1 MRYFKMLVPKIQASG
16 TVLLLLLWTA
26 NLFAQDIFTG
36 SGMVFTNEGH
46 IFTNYHVIEGSE
58 KCFVVKYENGQIVSK
73 LPARI
78 VRQDNRVDLAI
89 LQVDSW
95 RPENGAPSTPP
106 PLAQAGDYK
115 AGMEVFVWGFPLPGS
130 TSSNVKYSKGDISD
144 LSGKDDD
151 ASQIQHTAS
160 INPGNS
166 GGPLALNDGRV
177 VGVNVAFL
185 KNAQG
190 INFAVKIDYLTNLA
204 KISGIEIPRVSVVGD
219 PKEHVKAYTVQILC
233 EGKPVASSKPT
244 LPPQGNFT
252 TTQAMQNETRATA
265 ALLEKLHI
273 SKKDMGS
280 IDMNEVV
287 RTYCETLDGAKMYFT
302 AKEVNAFVERYGKTL
317 DLYLQRGNL
326 TPAFEIFALF
336 KQRVAERTVANLAA
350 LDQPI
355 DLSQPGTFPLDRKKA
370 EWPAN
375 PADADALWARRLRL
389 DMLSE
394 LLGEDRTG
402 KAPKE
407 SGLPEITPAKTQE
420 AVARLK
426 KRYEK
431 GRTYLD
437 FDQHEVEEVFLNSYS
452 GQYDPHST
460 FFSQQSLE
468 EFEIAM
474 RNSLVGIGATLS
486 DEDGTCV
493 VKDLLPGGPLD
504 LSRQVKPGDKIIAV
518 GQDEDGEMEDIVG
531 MRLSKAISR
540 IRGKQGTIV
549 RLLIDMAAGG
559 RKTVTLKRDQIKL
572 VGQMASAKA
581 IEVPSGGS
589 TALLGVI
596 ELPSFYGKNQDG
608 TGSSPSADIEQL
620 LVKLKAMGIKAV
632 IMDLRKNGGGLL
644 NEAVD
649 ISGLFIP
656 KGSVLQVR
664 DSQGRSEDYRDEDEK
679 VVWDGPLVVLTS
691 KLSASAS
698 EIFAGAMRD
707 HRRAIVVGD
716 MTTHG
721 KGSVQNI
728 IELSRFDRSLKS
740 AVKVTI
746 QKWYAPSGSSIQ
758 LKGVPADIVVPS
770 VYSVLPVGEGDLER
784 ALPWDSVTPT
794 LTKPDEGDWLKA
806 KISEGLIA
814 TLAANSARRQSEL
827 PEFLTLSRTIDWT
840 KSRQVRKE
848 VSLSLDQRRLERK
861 DDLEFREQVRREL
874 TDYAKQSFKVSEV
887 KLDAA
892 IEQEKKEG
900 PGAAAKMKR
909 SARMRDPLEDDDWP
923 EYDIQ
928 LQEALRIAADWTA
941 LTAGSVAVATPKEE
955 KKK

>member
-1 MRYFKMLVPKIQASG
+1 MRLRLFLAP
-16 TVLLLLLWTA
+16 LLLGALVS
-26 NLFAQDIFTG
+26 AQT
-36 SGMVFTNEGH
+36 
-46 IFTNYHVIEGSE
+46 
-58 KCFVVKYENGQIVSK
+58 K
-73 LPARI
+73 
-78 VRQDNRVDLAI
+78 
-89 LQVDSW
+89 
-95 RPENGAPSTPP
+95 
-106 PLAQAGDYK
+106 
-115 AGMEVFVWGFPLPGS
+115 
-130 TSSNVKYSKGDISD
+130 
-144 LSGKDDD
+144 
-151 ASQIQHTAS
+151 
-160 INPGNS
+160 
-166 GGPLALNDGRV
+166 
-177 VGVNVAFL
+177 
-185 KNAQG
+185 
-190 INFAVKIDYLTNLA
+190 
-204 KISGIEIPRVSVVGD
+204 
-219 PKEHVKAYTVQILC
+219 
-233 EGKPVASSKPT
+233 
-244 LPPQGNFT
+244 NFT
-252 TTQAMQNETRATA
+252 TTESMRDETRATA

-273 SKKDMGS
+273 SRKDMGS
-280 IDMNEVV
+280 IDMNSVV
-287 RTYCETLDGAKMYFT
+287 RTYCENLDGAKMYFT
-302 AKEVNAFVERYGKTL
+302 AEEVEEFVTRYGRTL

-326 TPAFEIFALF
+326 TPAFEIYALF
-336 KQRVAERTVANLAA
+336 KKRVTERTTANLAA

-355 DLSQPGTFPLDRKKA
+355 DLTQPGTFPVDRKKA

-375 PADADALWARRLRL
+375 PEAADSLWSRRLRL
-389 DMLSE
+389 DMLAE
-394 LLGEDRTG
+394 LLGEDRSGNARPG
-402 KAPKE
+402 KE
-407 SGLPEITPAKTQE
+407 TELPEITPAKTKE
-420 AVARLK
+420 AAARLK

-431 GRTYLD
+431 TRTYLD
-437 FDQHEVEEVFLNSYS
+437 FDSHEVEELFLNSYS

-493 VKDLLPGGPLD
+493 IKEILPGGPLD
-504 LSRQVKPGDKIIAV
+504 LSRQVKAGDKIIAV
-518 GQDEDGEMEDIVG
+518 GQGESGELEDIVG

-540 IRGKQGTIV
+540 IRGKQGTVV
-549 RLLIDMAAGG
+549 RLLVDMAAGG
-559 RKTVTLKRDQIKL
+559 RKTVSIKRDQIKL
-572 VGQMASAKA
+572 VGQMASARA
-581 IEVPSGGS
+581 FEVPQGEGS
-589 TALLGVI
+589 FLLGVI

-608 TGSSPSADIEQL
+608 SGSSPSADIEQL
-620 LVKLKAMGIKAV
+620 INKLKAMGMQGL

-644 NEAVD
+644 TEAVD

-679 VVWDGPLVVLTS
+679 VAWNGPLVVLTT

-716 MTTHG
+716 TTTHG

-728 IELSRFDRSLKS
+728 IELNRFDRSLKS

-770 VYSVLPVGEGDLER
+770 VYSVLPVGEADLDR

-806 KISEGLIA
+806 KVTDALIA
-814 TLAANSARRQSEL
+814 KLAAGSSRRQAEL

-840 KSRQVRKE
+840 KNRQVRKE
-848 VSLSLDQRRLERK
+848 VSLSLDQRRTERK
-861 DDLEFREQVRREL
+861 DELEFREQIRREL
-874 TDYAKQSFKVSEV
+874 ADYAKKACKSVDV

-900 PGAAAKMKR
+900 PGSAAKLKR
-909 SARMRDPLEDDDWP
+909 SARMRDPLEDDEWP

-928 LQEALRIAADWTA
+928 LQEAVRIAADWAA
-941 LTAGSVAVATPKEE
+941 LNGATPIAAVS

>member
-1 MRYFKMLVPKIQASG
+1 MRLRLFLAP
-16 TVLLLLLWTA
+16 LLLGALVS
-26 NLFAQDIFTG
+26 AQT
-36 SGMVFTNEGH
+36 
-46 IFTNYHVIEGSE
+46 
-58 KCFVVKYENGQIVSK
+58 K
-73 LPARI
+73 
-78 VRQDNRVDLAI
+78 
-89 LQVDSW
+89 
-95 RPENGAPSTPP
+95 
-106 PLAQAGDYK
+106 
-115 AGMEVFVWGFPLPGS
+115 
-130 TSSNVKYSKGDISD
+130 
-144 LSGKDDD
+144 
-151 ASQIQHTAS
+151 
-160 INPGNS
+160 
-166 GGPLALNDGRV
+166 
-177 VGVNVAFL
+177 
-185 KNAQG
+185 
-190 INFAVKIDYLTNLA
+190 
-204 KISGIEIPRVSVVGD
+204 
-219 PKEHVKAYTVQILC
+219 
-233 EGKPVASSKPT
+233 
-244 LPPQGNFT
+244 NFT
-252 TTQAMQNETRATA
+252 TTESMRDETRATA

-273 SKKDMGS
+273 SRKDMGS
-280 IDMNEVV
+280 IDMNSVV
-287 RTYCETLDGAKMYFT
+287 RTYCENLDGAKMYFT
-302 AKEVNAFVERYGKTL
+302 AEEVEEFVTRYGRTL

-326 TPAFEIFALF
+326 TPAFEIYALF
-336 KQRVAERTVANLAA
+336 KKRVTERTTANLAA

-355 DLSQPGTFPLDRKKA
+355 DLTQPGTFPVDRKKA

-375 PADADALWARRLRL
+375 PEAADSLWSRRLRL
-389 DMLSE
+389 DMLAE
-394 LLGEDRTG
+394 LLGEDRSGNARPG
-402 KAPKE
+402 KDTE
-407 SGLPEITPAKTQE
+407 LPEITPAKTKE
-420 AVARLK
+420 AAARLK

-431 GRTYLD
+431 TRTYLD
-437 FDQHEVEEVFLNSYS
+437 FDSHEVEELFLNSYS

-493 VKDLLPGGPLD
+493 IKEILPGGPLD
-504 LSRQVKPGDKIIAV
+504 LSRQVKAGDKIIAV
-518 GQDEDGEMEDIVG
+518 GQGESGELEDIVG

-540 IRGKQGTIV
+540 IRGKQGTVV
-549 RLLIDMAAGG
+549 RLLVDMAAGG
-559 RKTVTLKRDQIKL
+559 RKTVSIKRDQIKL
-572 VGQMASAKA
+572 VGQMASARA
-581 IEVPSGGS
+581 FEVPQGEGCF
-589 TALLGVI
+589 LLGVI

-608 TGSSPSADIEQL
+608 SGSSPSADIEQL
-620 LVKLKAMGIKAV
+620 INKLKAMGMQGL

-644 NEAVD
+644 TEAVD

-679 VVWDGPLVVLTS
+679 VAWNGPLVVLTT

-716 MTTHG
+716 TTTHG

-728 IELSRFDRSLKS
+728 IELNRFDRSLKS

-770 VYSVLPVGEGDLER
+770 VYSVLPVGEADLDR

-806 KISEGLIA
+806 KVTDALIA
-814 TLAANSARRQSEL
+814 KLAAGSSRRQAEL

-840 KSRQVRKE
+840 KNRQVRKE
-848 VSLSLDQRRLERK
+848 VSLSLDQRRTERK
-861 DDLEFREQVRREL
+861 DELEFREQIRREL
-874 TDYAKQSFKVSEV
+874 ADYAKKACKSVDV

-900 PGAAAKMKR
+900 PGSAAKLKR
-909 SARMRDPLEDDDWP
+909 SARLRDPLEDDEWP

-928 LQEALRIAADWTA
+928 LQEAVRIAADWAA
-941 LTAGSVAVATPKEE
+941 LNGATPLAAVS

>member
-1 MRYFKMLVPKIQASG
+1 MRLRLFLAP
-16 TVLLLLLWTA
+16 LLLGALVS
-26 NLFAQDIFTG
+26 AQT
-36 SGMVFTNEGH
+36 
-46 IFTNYHVIEGSE
+46 
-58 KCFVVKYENGQIVSK
+58 K
-73 LPARI
+73 
-78 VRQDNRVDLAI
+78 
-89 LQVDSW
+89 
-95 RPENGAPSTPP
+95 
-106 PLAQAGDYK
+106 
-115 AGMEVFVWGFPLPGS
+115 
-130 TSSNVKYSKGDISD
+130 
-144 LSGKDDD
+144 
-151 ASQIQHTAS
+151 
-160 INPGNS
+160 
-166 GGPLALNDGRV
+166 
-177 VGVNVAFL
+177 
-185 KNAQG
+185 
-190 INFAVKIDYLTNLA
+190 
-204 KISGIEIPRVSVVGD
+204 
-219 PKEHVKAYTVQILC
+219 
-233 EGKPVASSKPT
+233 
-244 LPPQGNFT
+244 NFT
-252 TTQAMQNETRATA
+252 TTESMRDETRATA

-273 SKKDMGS
+273 SRKDMGS
-280 IDMNEVV
+280 IDMNSVV
-287 RTYCETLDGAKMYFT
+287 RTYCENLDGAKMYFT
-302 AKEVNAFVERYGKTL
+302 AEEVEEFVTRYGRTL

-326 TPAFEIFALF
+326 TPAFEIYALF
-336 KQRVAERTVANLAA
+336 KKRVTERTTANLAA

-355 DLSQPGTFPLDRKKA
+355 DLTQPGTFPVDRKKA

-375 PADADALWARRLRL
+375 PEAADSLWNRRLRL
-389 DMLSE
+389 DMLAE
-394 LLGEDRTG
+394 LLGEDRSG
-402 KAPKE
+402 NARPAKE
-407 SGLPEITPAKTQE
+407 AELPEITPAKTKE
-420 AVARLK
+420 AAARLK

-431 GRTYLD
+431 TRTYLD
-437 FDQHEVEEVFLNSYS
+437 FDSHEVEELFLNSYS

-493 VKDLLPGGPLD
+493 IKEILPGGPLD
-504 LSRQVKPGDKIIAV
+504 LSRQVKAGDKIIAV
-518 GQDEDGEMEDIVG
+518 GQGESGELEDIVG

-540 IRGKQGTIV
+540 IRGKQGTVV
-549 RLLIDMAAGG
+549 RLLVDMAAGG
-559 RKTVTLKRDQIKL
+559 RKTVSIRRDQIKL
-572 VGQMASAKA
+572 VGQMASARA
-581 IEVPSGGS
+581 FEVPQGEGS
-589 TALLGVI
+589 FLLGVI

-608 TGSSPSADIEQL
+608 SGSSPSADIEQL
-620 LVKLKAMGIKAV
+620 INKLKAMGMQGL

-644 NEAVD
+644 TEAVD

-679 VVWDGPLVVLTS
+679 VAWNGPLVVLTT

-716 MTTHG
+716 TTTHG

-728 IELSRFDRSLKS
+728 IELNRFDRSLKS

-770 VYSVLPVGEGDLER
+770 VYSVLPVGEADLDR

-806 KISEGLIA
+806 KVTDALIA
-814 TLAANSARRQSEL
+814 KLAAGSSRRQAEL

-840 KSRQVRKE
+840 KNRQVRKE
-848 VSLSLDQRRLERK
+848 VSLSLDQRRTERK
-861 DDLEFREQVRREL
+861 DELEFREQIRREL
-874 TDYAKQSFKVSEV
+874 ADYAKKACKSVDV

-900 PGAAAKMKR
+900 PGSAAKLKR
-909 SARMRDPLEDDDWP
+909 SARMRDPLEDDEWP

-928 LQEALRIAADWTA
+928 LQEAVRIAADWAA
-941 LTAGSVAVATPKEE
+941 LNGATPLAAVS

>member
-1 MRYFKMLVPKIQASG
+1 MRLSLFLAS
-16 TVLLLLLWTA
+16 LLLGTLA
-26 NLFAQDIFTG
+26 SAQTDT
-36 SGMVFTNEGH
+36 
-46 IFTNYHVIEGSE
+46 
-58 KCFVVKYENGQIVSK
+58 
-73 LPARI
+73 
-78 VRQDNRVDLAI
+78 
-89 LQVDSW
+89 
-95 RPENGAPSTPP
+95 
-106 PLAQAGDYK
+106 
-115 AGMEVFVWGFPLPGS
+115 
-130 TSSNVKYSKGDISD
+130 
-144 LSGKDDD
+144 
-151 ASQIQHTAS
+151 
-160 INPGNS
+160 
-166 GGPLALNDGRV
+166 
-177 VGVNVAFL
+177 
-185 KNAQG
+185 
-190 INFAVKIDYLTNLA
+190 
-204 KISGIEIPRVSVVGD
+204 
-219 PKEHVKAYTVQILC
+219 
-233 EGKPVASSKPT
+233 
-244 LPPQGNFT
+244 FT
-252 TTQAMQNETRATA
+252 TTPSMRDETRATA

-280 IDMNEVV
+280 IDMNSVV
-287 RTYCETLDGAKMYFT
+287 RTYCENLDGAKMYFT
-302 AKEVNAFVERYGKTL
+302 SAEVDEFVNRYGKTL

-326 TPAFEIFALF
+326 TPAFEIYALF
-336 KQRVAERTVANLAA
+336 KKKLADRTAANLAA

-355 DLSQPGTFPLDRKKA
+355 DLTQPGTFPVDRKKA
-370 EWPAN
+370 DWPAT
-375 PADADALWARRLRL
+375 PEDADTLWARRLRL

-394 LLGEDRTG
+394 LLGEDKTG
-402 KAPKE
+402 SGKTEKE
-407 SGLPEITPAKTQE
+407 SELPEITPAKTKE
-420 AVARLK
+420 AAERLK
-426 KRYEK
+426 KRYAK
-431 GRTYLD
+431 GRSYLD
-437 FDQHEVEEVFLNSYS
+437 LDQHEVEELFLNSYS
-452 GQYDPHST
+452 TQYDPHST

-486 DEDGTCV
+486 DEDGVCV
-493 VKDLLPGGPLD
+493 VKELLPGGPLD
-504 LSRQVKPGDKIIAV
+504 LSRQVKSGDKIIAV
-518 GQDEDGEMEDIVG
+518 GQGEDGEMEDIVG

-540 IRGKQGTIV
+540 IRGKQGTTV
-549 RLLIDMAAGG
+549 RLLVDMAAGG

-581 IEVPSGGS
+581 FEIPQGNGS
-589 TALLGVI
+589 YLLGVI

-608 TGSSPSADIEQL
+608 SGSSPSEDIEQL
-620 LVKLKAMGIKAV
+620 IAKLKAMGMQAL

-644 NEAVD
+644 TEAVD

-679 VVWDGPLVVLTS
+679 VAWNGPLVVLTS

-716 MTTHG
+716 TTTHG

-770 VYSVLPVGEGDLER
+770 VFSVLPVGEGDLER
-784 ALPWDSVTPT
+784 PLPWDSVTPT
-794 LTKPDEGDWLKA
+794 LTKADEGDWLKA
-806 KISEGLIA
+806 KITDDLI
-814 TLAANSARRQSEL
+814 TRLSANSARRQAEL

-840 KSRQVRKE
+840 KNRQVRKE
-848 VSLSLDQRRLERK
+848 VSLSLDQRKTERQ
-861 DDLEFREQVRREL
+861 DDLEFRQQIRREL
-874 TDYAKQSFKVSEV
+874 SDYAKQAFKSSEV

-900 PGAAAKMKR
+900 PGSAAKMKR
-909 SARMRDPLEDDDWP
+909 ASRMRDPLEDEDWP

-928 LQEALRIAADWTA
+928 LQEAIRIAADWTA
-941 LTAGSVAVATPKEE
+941 LTGATPLAVALPPE

>member
-1 MRYFKMLVPKIQASG
+1 MRLRFSLLP
-16 TVLLLLLWTA
+16 VLLAALVS
-26 NLFAQDIFTG
+26 AQTG
-36 SGMVFTNEGH
+36 G
-46 IFTNYHVIEGSE
+46 
-58 KCFVVKYENGQIVSK
+58 
-73 LPARI
+73 
-78 VRQDNRVDLAI
+78 
-89 LQVDSW
+89 
-95 RPENGAPSTPP
+95 
-106 PLAQAGDYK
+106 
-115 AGMEVFVWGFPLPGS
+115 
-130 TSSNVKYSKGDISD
+130 
-144 LSGKDDD
+144 
-151 ASQIQHTAS
+151 
-160 INPGNS
+160 
-166 GGPLALNDGRV
+166 
-177 VGVNVAFL
+177 
-185 KNAQG
+185 
-190 INFAVKIDYLTNLA
+190 
-204 KISGIEIPRVSVVGD
+204 
-219 PKEHVKAYTVQILC
+219 
-233 EGKPVASSKPT
+233 
-244 LPPQGNFT
+244 FT
-252 TTQAMQNETRATA
+252 TTQSMQNETRATA

-280 IDMNEVV
+280 IDMNSVV
-287 RTYCETLDGAKMYFT
+287 RTYCENLDGAKMYFT
-302 AKEVNAFVERYGKTL
+302 AEEVDEFVNRYGKTL

-326 TPAFEIFALF
+326 TPAFEIYALF
-336 KQRVAERTVANLAA
+336 KKRVIERTTTNLAA

-355 DLSQPGTFPLDRKKA
+355 DLTQPGTFPLDRKKA

-375 PADADALWARRLRL
+375 AADGDALWARRLRL

-394 LLGEDRTG
+394 LLGEDRSG
-402 KAPKE
+402 KASKE
-407 SGLPEITPAKTQE
+407 AALPEITPAKTKE
-420 AVARLK
+420 AAARLK

-452 GQYDPHST
+452 SQYDPHST

-504 LSRQVKPGDKIIAV
+504 LSRRVKPGDKIIAV
-518 GQDEDGEMEDIVG
+518 GQDADGEMEDIVG

-540 IRGKQGTIV
+540 IRGKQGSTV
-549 RLLIDMAAGG
+549 RLLVDMAAGG

-581 IEVPSGGS
+581 IEVPSAGG

-608 TGSSPSADIEQL
+608 SGSSPSADIEQL
-620 LVKLKAMGIKAV
+620 LIKLKAMGMKAV

-728 IELSRFDRSLKS
+728 IELSRFDRTLKS

-874 TDYAKQSFKVSEV
+874 TDYAKTSFKASEV

-909 SARMRDPLEDDDWP
+909 SARMRDPLEDEDWP